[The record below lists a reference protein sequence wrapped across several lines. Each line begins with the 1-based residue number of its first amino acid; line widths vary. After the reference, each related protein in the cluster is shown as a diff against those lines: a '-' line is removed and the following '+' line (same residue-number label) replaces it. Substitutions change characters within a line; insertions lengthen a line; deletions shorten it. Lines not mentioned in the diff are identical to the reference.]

1 MIYNWKL
8 VVIGVAVLLLIVF
21 GIKSCIK
28 KDDVIIE
35 SPKPYIDSLLIEN
48 RALERAAKEI
58 EAKRINDSIRLT
70 KELDYYKALK
80 RKERIV
86 YVAAKVGGDLVDQ
99 DTLTCFNDRQL
110 DSVSTISIE
119 RDFCYVDRDELRK
132 LNSIKDAQIFN
143 SDKTLAKSILYS
155 TNLES
160 LNKSLRKDRDKQ
172 VTKKRRNAKI
182 AVVATI
188 VAVAEGYLLFLR

>member
-119 RDFCYVDRDELRK
+119 RDFCYVDRDELKK

>member
-8 VVIGVAVLLLIVF
+8 VVVGVAVLLLIVF

-119 RDFCYVDRDELRK
+119 RDFCYVDRDELKK

>member
-8 VVIGVAVLLLIVF
+8 VVIGVAVLLLIVL

-143 SDKTLAKSILYS
+143 SDKALAKLILYS

-172 VTKKRRNAKI
+172 VTNKRRNAKI